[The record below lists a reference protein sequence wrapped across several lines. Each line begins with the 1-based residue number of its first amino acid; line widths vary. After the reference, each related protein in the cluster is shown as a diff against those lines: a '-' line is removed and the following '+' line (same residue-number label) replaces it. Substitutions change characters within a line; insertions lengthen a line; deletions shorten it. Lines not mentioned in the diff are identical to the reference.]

1 MSEVR
6 GRRMIRWLTFLN
18 LLYPADSDVR
28 HREFFVWPIL
38 AGAGAEAVIALLC
51 GSMQQ
56 GVWPLVAGC
65 IPGVLVCLYSL
76 ITKGAVGMGDGLC
89 ILVTGFFIGAED
101 TFVICISGFMAAA
114 AVGLILIARGQRR
127 AALPYMPF
135 FTAFYIL
142 NWYFAWKG

>member
-1 MSEVR
+1 
-6 GRRMIRWLTFLN
+6 MIRWLTFLN
-18 LLYPADSDVR
+18 LLYPAVSDVR

-38 AGAGAEAVIALLC
+38 AGA
-51 GSMQQ
+51 
-56 GVWPLVAGC
+56 
-65 IPGVLVCLYSL
+65 
-76 ITKGAVGMGDGLC
+76 
-89 ILVTGFFIGAED
+89 GAED